1 MELFKFDFLNKQYI
15 IIIGIIIIV
24 IIVAYL
30 FICYYN
36 KNITIGGNNN
46 IDNNSSIIKDI
57 DNLNNKARL
66 TLYYADWCGY
76 CKKMKPK
83 WYNIKEKL
91 NNKIINGIII
101 EMDEINGDD
110 NNETIEQL
118 KIEGYPT
125 IIMFKNNNNK
135 HYDNSQLSY
144 DTLIDFVNNN

>member
-57 DNLNNKARL
+57 DNLNNKAKL

-135 HYDNSQLSY
+135 HYEKSQLSY
-144 DTLIDFVNNN
+144 DTLIEFINNN